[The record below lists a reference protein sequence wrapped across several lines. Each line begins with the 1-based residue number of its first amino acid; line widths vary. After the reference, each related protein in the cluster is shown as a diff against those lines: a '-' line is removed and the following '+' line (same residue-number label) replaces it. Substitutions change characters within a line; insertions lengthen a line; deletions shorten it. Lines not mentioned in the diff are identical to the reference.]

1 MKTERDLP
9 APQLLSAR
17 SGSLAIHSV
26 VLDVT
31 MDDSQLQEL
40 RLIFLLTPADWER
53 VDREQLFHLSPEVRG
68 PVFGGELEEGVEVE
82 VEARLSTAGLA
93 LVGVLAESPADVERI
108 FLQAGATHELR
119 QTESWYAL
127 YVKQPL
133 GTGLKIG
140 FATTYSD

>member
-1 MKTERDLP
+1 MKTELDLP
-9 APQLLSAR
+9 APQHLSAR
-17 SGSLAIHSV
+17 SGSLAIHAAV
-26 VLDVT
+26 IEIT
-31 MDDSQLQEL
+31 MEEGQLQEL
-40 RLIFLLTPADWER
+40 RLIFQLTPADWQR

-68 PVFGGELEEGVEVE
+68 PIFGGELQEGVEVE

-93 LVGVLAESPADVERI
+93 LVGVLAESSEEVERM
-108 FLQAGATHELR
+108 FLQAGAAHELR
-119 QTESWYAL
+119 QTEAWYAL